1 MLFALIAA
9 IFFGEFLIMFLFGYV
24 FEFTRTLIHQPLEI
38 VLNAGLLVIIV
49 FPILYY
55 FIYESVVDDLEVCD
69 AATMNA
75 EEQKRQLEETK
86 KEMSRL
92 MQELNSEKEIIIH
105 EKAKDDAILSGI
117 GEGIVVV
124 DKDSRIIYMNNAAE
138 NMIGWKMSEMIGQL
152 YYKVWNVQDDQGNV
166 VSREIYSALATGKVI
181 TATTN
186 YFYVRKDKTKFPVA
200 ITISPVILEGK
211 TVGVINVFRDITRE
225 KEIDRAKT
233 EFVSLASHQLR
244 TPLSSINWYTEMLL
258 DGDAGT
264 ITGEQ
269 REYLEEIHSGNKRM
283 IGLVN
288 ALLNV
293 SRIEMGVFMVEPE
306 PASITEIAGAVISD
320 LTTLFVEKKIAFSTS
335 FEPNLPIV
343 NVDTKLLNIIFQN
356 LLSNAIKY
364 TPVGGMVTVSI
375 KKEEEKFI
383 VIKVSDTG
391 CGIPLNQHS
400 KIFTKLFRADNVIPM
415 DTEGTGLGLY
425 IVKSIL
431 DHSGATINFVSEEH
445 KGTTFTIKLPL
456 TGMKKR
462 AGTRALLK

>member
-1 MLFALIAA
+1 MLIALIAA

-24 FEFTRTLIHQPLEI
+24 FEFAKNAQYQPLEI
-38 VLNAGLLVIIV
+38 VLNAALLVVVV
-49 FPILYY
+49 FPVLYY
-55 FIYESVVDDLEVCD
+55 FVYESVVDDLEVCD
-69 AATMNA
+69 SATENA
-75 EEQKRQLEETK
+75 EDQKRQLEDTK

-186 YFYVRKDKTKFPVA
+186 YYYVRKDKTKFPVA
-200 ITISPVILEGK
+200 ITISPVILEKK

-375 KKEEEKFI
+375 KKEDDKFI

-391 CGIPLNQHS
+391 CGIPANQHS

-431 DHSGATINFVSEEH
+431 DHSGATIGFVSEEH
-445 KGTTFTIKLPL
+445 KGTTFTIELPL
-456 TGMKKR
+456 SGMKKR
-462 AGTRALLK
+462 SGTRALLK